1 MNKIIKLFL
10 TISLASSL
18 VLVSAQITGGN
29 AGCYTDPNTGKVVC
43 NVGIQGTVGGGNGQQ
58 PRPGYTQCPNGTQVP
73 QGYPCTTGTQGNV
86 PVQNQAYTQGQYNR
100 QSNMADLSFFGNLIN
115 GVGGIVRLLPPILLG
130 IAVVVFFFF
139 LIRYI
144 IGGKNDPAKK
154 KDALKGLLYSLLA
167 IFVMVAL

>member
-43 NVGIQGTVGGGNGQQ
+43 NVGIQGTIGGGNGQQ
-58 PRPGYTQCPNGTQVP
+58 PRPGYTLCPNGTQVP
-73 QGYPCTTGTQGNV
+73 QGYPCTNGTQGNV
-86 PVQNQAYTQGQYNR
+86 PVQNQAYTQGNYNR
-100 QSNMADLSFFGNLIN
+100 QNNMANLSFFGNLIN

-130 IAVVVFFFF
+130 VAVVAFFFF
-139 LIRYI
+139 LLRYLI
-144 IGGKNDPAKK
+144 SGKNDAAKRK
-154 KDALKGLLYSLLA
+154 EAIRNLLYSLLA